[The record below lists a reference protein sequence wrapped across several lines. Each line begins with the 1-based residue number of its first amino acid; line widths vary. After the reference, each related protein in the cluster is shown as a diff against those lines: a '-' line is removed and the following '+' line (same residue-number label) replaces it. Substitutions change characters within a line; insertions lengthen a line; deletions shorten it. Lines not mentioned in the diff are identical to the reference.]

1 MQIAT
6 TEPSTSEIYIANFI
20 KVLCQENKKVNCIN
34 FSDIR
39 NVTDKLL
46 STDPEI
52 L

>member
-1 MQIAT
+1 VRWEQQQN
-6 TEPSTSEIYIANFI
+6 PVPVNFI
-20 KVLCQENKKVNCIN
+20 KALCQENKKVNCIN